1 MNLTTPS
8 ETRIGIYADDLT
20 GALDA
25 AAPFTAAGMSVYVSV
40 FGVVPDDDA
49 RSHRVL
55 SLNIDTRHADRFPV
69 FDRAA
74 RAAQELR
81 AAGFTLLVNKIDST
95 LRGHAGME
103 ARAGLTQEPS
113 DPSDTDR
120 QGVWSGPRLA
130 LMAPSFP
137 AMGRTV
143 IGGRVL
149 VDGVPLAESE
159 VGRDPFSP
167 VPGSEIG
174 ELVERNTGIRPVPV
188 TLGAVRDSGRLRAAI
203 SEMMDSPPVLAVCDA
218 VSDDDLT
225 AIATAGIEAR
235 GDIVLSGSAGI
246 TNALAR
252 ALSGDVDAVGPGQST
267 SARSTPALIISGSQ
281 RTVTERQLEMASSG
295 ESAEWLQ
302 LDPGT
307 LLDDEAVRGTRDQAV
322 ARAVNALEEGRNI
335 AISLTR
341 TTGEESIDVE
351 DGVKLVRELGAI
363 SYRITRRTRP
373 GALVII
379 GGDTAQSVLRAGGAA
394 GIVLHDEPFP
404 GVPAGTIDGG
414 LLDGVRV
421 VTKAGA
427 FGDEDVLVKVIDCLS

>member
-1 MNLTTPS
+1 
-8 ETRIGIYADDLT
+8 
-20 GALDA
+20 
-25 AAPFTAAGMSVYVSV
+25 
-40 FGVVPDDDA
+40 
-49 RSHRVL
+49 
-55 SLNIDTRHADRFPV
+55 
-69 FDRAA
+69 
-74 RAAQELR
+74 
-81 AAGFTLLVNKIDST
+81 
-95 LRGHAGME
+95 
-103 ARAGLTQEPS
+103 
-113 DPSDTDR
+113 
-120 QGVWSGPRLA
+120 
-130 LMAPSFP
+130 
-137 AMGRTV
+137 
-143 IGGRVL
+143 
-149 VDGVPLAESE
+149 
-159 VGRDPFSP
+159 
-167 VPGSEIG
+167 
-174 ELVERNTGIRPVPV
+174 
-188 TLGAVRDSGRLRAAI
+188 
-203 SEMMDSPPVLAVCDA
+203 MMDSPPVLAVCDA

>member
-1 MNLTTPS
+1 M
-8 ETRIGIYADDLT
+8 
-20 GALDA
+20 
-25 AAPFTAAGMSVYVSV
+25 
-40 FGVVPDDDA
+40 
-49 RSHRVL
+49 
-55 SLNIDTRHADRFPV
+55 
-69 FDRAA
+69 
-74 RAAQELR
+74 
-81 AAGFTLLVNKIDST
+81 
-95 LRGHAGME
+95 
-103 ARAGLTQEPS
+103 
-113 DPSDTDR
+113 
-120 QGVWSGPRLA
+120 
-130 LMAPSFP
+130 
-137 AMGRTV
+137 
-143 IGGRVL
+143 L

-379 GGDTAQSVLRAGGAA
+379 GGDTAQSVLRASGAA

>member
-8 ETRIGIYADDLT
+8 ETRIGIFADDLT

-25 AAPFTAAGMSVYVSV
+25 AAPFTATGMSVYVSV

-143 IGGRVL
+143 SGGRVL